1 MVVPKE
7 TKWTRK
13 KKKKGK
19 EWSNRKRGGGEEGKE
34 KKRMITMIS
43 IEWNLESLRRTNLD
57 EAQLELNL
65 SEFLGFSN

>member
-13 KKKKGK
+13 KKKK
-19 EWSNRKRGGGEEGKE
+19 ERNEVIERGGGEEGKE

>member
-1 MVVPKE
+1 MNAE
-7 TKWTRK
+7 E
-13 KKKKGK
+13 KKKGK